1 MSTARTEA
9 DTRTSVPRASL
20 GWRLLFGGLGMVL
33 GLVVGLLIWG
43 FDVLAHQHHDYTVTG
58 LTLALILAGIGF
70 FVPAKRGWRDT
81 FLYFLLLS
89 FLDN

>member
-1 MSTARTEA
+1 M
-9 DTRTSVPRASL
+9 
-20 GWRLLFGGLGMVL
+20 FGGIGV
-33 GLVVGLLIWG
+33 GVGLLVATFIWG
-43 FDVLAHQHHDYTVTG
+43 FDALSGQHHDYTVTG
-58 LTLALILAGIGF
+58 LTLALILGGIGF